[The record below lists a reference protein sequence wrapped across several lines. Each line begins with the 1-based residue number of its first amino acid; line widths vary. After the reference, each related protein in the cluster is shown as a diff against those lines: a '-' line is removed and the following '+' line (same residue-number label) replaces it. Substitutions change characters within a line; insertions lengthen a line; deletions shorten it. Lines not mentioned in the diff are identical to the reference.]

1 MTIAT
6 ASTEIFR
13 LDYGSKLEREIA
25 RLVACFE
32 ENNFDPGRYP
42 QRWLAIKLLE
52 ADPEILARVQS
63 MPNGAKVI
71 AIAQKGAEKL
81 KSLLGDDVDLLTADH
96 RYGYIN
102 GVVRQALRRPL
113 VDRLTLTDRID
124 NIVTHKWLGLPFFF
138 LVMYLVFRLVID
150 VSAPFLDWTDALI
163 NGPLAN
169 WLTFILNLLPVPAWI
184 HSLAI
189 DGIVAGVGGVLV
201 FVPGLLILY
210 FFLALLEDSG
220 YMSRAAFVM
229 DRFMRVVGLHGK
241 SFIPMILGFGC
252 AVPAVYATRTIA
264 SRRDRTLTALLVPL
278 MSCSARLPVYVVFGL
293 AFFGSRAGTVIWAMY
308 ALGIVAA
315 MLAGMVFTRTI
326 LKPDFSSAFVLE
338 LPPYRQPALKSVLIH
353 MWENT
358 REFVRKAGT
367 TILTASVVMWLLLNL
382 PWGVADQRDSYF
394 GKVSGAIAPVFA
406 PLGFD
411 NWETG
416 GALVSGFMAKEIVV
430 STLSQVYLGGED
442 AEAVEP
448 TTLGEDLLGIGQG
461 FAEATLSSGKILL
474 SIVPGVNLVDEAAE
488 PEDTALS
495 RALHKQFTPLSAL
508 ALLVFVLLYVPCV
521 ATLGAIK
528 HEFGASW
535 AVTSAIYQTLLAWV
549 AALMV
554 YQVGRLLGFG

>member
-1 MTIAT
+1 MAIMT
-6 ASTEIFR
+6 ASTEFFR
-13 LDYGSKLEREIA
+13 LDYGGKLEREIS
-25 RLVACFE
+25 RLISAFE
-32 ENNFDPGRYP
+32 ETGFDPGRYP
-42 QRWLAIKLLE
+42 RRWLAIKMLE
-52 ADPEILARVQS
+52 ADPDILARVQLMS
-63 MPNGAKVI
+63 NGPQMI
-71 AIAQKGAEKL
+71 AIAHKSAEKL

-102 GVVRQALRRPL
+102 GVVRQALHRPL

-124 NIVTHKWLGLPFFF
+124 NVVTHKWLGLPVFF
-138 LVMYLVFRLVID
+138 LVMFLVFRLVID
-150 VSAPFLDWTDALI
+150 VSAPFLDWTDAVI
-163 NGPLAN
+163 NGPIAGWLAFV
-169 WLTFILNLLPVPAWI
+169 LGLLPVPAWI
-184 HSLAI
+184 GSLLI
-189 DGIVAGVGGVLV
+189 DGIIAGVGGVLV

-252 AVPAVYATRTIA
+252 AVPAVYATRTIS
-264 SRRDRTLTALLVPL
+264 SRRDRILTALLIPL

-293 AFFGSRAGTVIWAMY
+293 AFFGARAGTVIWAMY
-308 ALGIVAA
+308 ALGIMVA
-315 MLAGMVFTRTI
+315 MLAGMVFTRTV
-326 LKPDFSSAFVLE
+326 LKPDVSSAFVLE

-358 REFVRKAGT
+358 HEFVRKAGT
-367 TILTASVVMWLLLNL
+367 VILYASVVMWLLLNL
-382 PWGVADQRDSYF
+382 PWGVTDQRDSYF

-442 AEAVEP
+442 AQTVES
-448 TTLGEDLLGIGQG
+448 TSISEDLIGIGRG
-461 FAEATLSSGKILL
+461 FVEATVRSGKILL
-474 SIVPGVNLVDEAAE
+474 SIVPGVNLVDKSAGG
-488 PEDTALS
+488 EDTLLSLAL
-495 RALHKQFTPLSAL
+495 RDNFTPLSAA

-528 HEFGASW
+528 HEFGATW
-535 AVTSAIYQTLLAWV
+535 AVTSGVYQTAVAWV
-549 AALMV
+549 VALLV
-554 YQVGRLLGFG
+554 YQVGSLLGFG

>member
-1 MTIAT
+1 MT
-6 ASTEIFR
+6 STTSPLFQ
-13 LDYGSKLEREIA
+13 LDYGGKLEREIA
-25 RLVACFE
+25 KLITAFE
-32 ENNFDPGRYP
+32 EIKFDTGRYP

-52 ADPEILARVQS
+52 ADVDILGRVQT
-63 MPNGAKVI
+63 MPNGAQVI
-71 AIAQKGAEKL
+71 TLAQKGTEHL
-81 KSLLGDDVDLLTADH
+81 KSMLGDDVDLLTADR

-102 GVVRQALRRPL
+102 GVVRQSLHRPL
-113 VDRLTLTDRID
+113 VDRITLTDRID
-124 NIVTHKWLGLPFFF
+124 DIVTHKWLGLPVFFA
-138 LVMYLVFRLVID
+138 VMYIIFRLVID
-150 VSAPFLDWTDALI
+150 VSSPFLDWTDAVI
-163 NGPLAN
+163 NGPIAH
-169 WLTFILNLLPVPAWI
+169 WMRFLLDLVSAPAWI
-184 HSLAI
+184 HSLVI

-264 SRRDRTLTALLVPL
+264 SRRDRILTALLVPL

-293 AFFGSRAGTVIWAMY
+293 AFFGARAGTVIWAMY
-308 ALGIVAA
+308 ALGIVVA

-326 LKPDFSSAFVLE
+326 LKPDVSSAFVLE

-367 TILTASVVMWLLLNL
+367 TILFTSLVMWLLLNL
-382 PWGVADQRDSYF
+382 PWGVTDHRNSYF
-394 GKVSGAIAPVFA
+394 GKFSGAISPVFA
-406 PLGFD
+406 PLGFG

-416 GALVSGFMAKEIVV
+416 GALVTGFIAKEIVV
-430 STLSQVYLGGED
+430 STMSQIYLGGE
-442 AEAVEP
+442 EVQVSES
-448 TTLGEDLLGIGQG
+448 TTFGEDLIGIGQG
-461 FAEATLSSGKILL
+461 FVDATVSSGKILV
-474 SIVPGVNLVDEAAE
+474 SILPGVNLVNENTE
-488 PEDTALS
+488 REDTILSLAL
-495 RALHKQFTPLSAL
+495 RDHFTPLSAV

-528 HEFGASW
+528 QEFGTSW
-535 AVTSAIYQTLLAWV
+535 AWTSAIYQTAVAWLA
-549 AALMV
+549 AFLV
-554 YQVGRLLGFG
+554 YQGGRLLGLG